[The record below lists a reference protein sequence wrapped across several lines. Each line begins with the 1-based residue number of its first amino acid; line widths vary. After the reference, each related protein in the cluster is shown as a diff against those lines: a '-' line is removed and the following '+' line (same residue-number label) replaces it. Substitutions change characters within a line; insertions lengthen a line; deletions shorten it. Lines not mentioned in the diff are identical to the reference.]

1 VSGGP
6 SLDEQKRSLRA
17 AMKAGLAGMAS
28 DRARVSARIVAHLL
42 ASDAWREASIVL
54 AFLAMADEPDL
65 DALWASA
72 VGRVVTAPAIDWRG
86 GGMTPVGI
94 SSPDSGVRIRS
105 HGVREP
111 IGGEPLSPDRLD
123 LILVPGL
130 AFDASGGRLG
140 RGGGYYDRFLPRA
153 EHACRIGVC
162 FARQVVERV
171 PAGGD
176 DARVHMLL
184 TENGLRAC
192 PA

>member
-1 VSGGP
+1 VSAGP

-17 AMKAGLAGMAS
+17 AIKAGLAGMAS

-42 ASDAWREASIVL
+42 ASDAWREASTVL

-72 VGRVVTAPAIDWRG
+72 VGRVVAAPAIDWRG
-86 GGMTPVGI
+86 GGMTAVGI
-94 SSPDSGVRIRS
+94 SSPDSGVRIRA

-111 IGGEPLSPDRLD
+111 ADGEPLSPDRLD

-153 EHACRIGVC
+153 EHARRIGVC
-162 FARQVVERV
+162 FAQQVVERV
-171 PAGGD
+171 PAGED

-184 TENGLRAC
+184 TESGLRAC